1 LGKPYYTCKKQA
13 VDDSKA
19 IDEEPVWKGNLDL
32 LRSIIVFLDT
42 PNDHDE
48 SEELGNDD
56 SLDEVKPAVLN
67 ISDIF
72 PDPLE
77 TKGVDLSLEVKAKA
91 TIGYG
96 TSLVLLKQ
104 MSSVCH
110 FLQLR

>member
-42 PNDHDE
+42 
-48 SEELGNDD
+48 
-56 SLDEVKPAVLN
+56 LDEVKPAVLN